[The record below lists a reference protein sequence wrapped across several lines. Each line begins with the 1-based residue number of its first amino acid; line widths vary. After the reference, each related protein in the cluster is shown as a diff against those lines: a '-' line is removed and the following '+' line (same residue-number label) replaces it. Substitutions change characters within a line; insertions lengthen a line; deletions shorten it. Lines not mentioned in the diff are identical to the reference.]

1 MERARPPMPAPRMA
15 SVKGCFGLSPLL
27 ERSSGS
33 KGETGGSNS
42 RFDLTSCAFHFVW
55 MSIFGDSPNR

>member
-33 KGETGGSNS
+33 KEKLEV
-42 RFDLTSCAFHFVW
+42 RIQDL
-55 MSIFGDSPNR
+55 I